1 MKDSIIINM
10 DYADYDLING
20 QPNVER
26 HHCISGSNRQLAD
39 EDGLWVPL
47 TPEHH
52 RTGKV
57 SVHKC
62 NEVKVLLEIIAQLAY
77 EKKLVAEG
85 KSEVDAREIFRKR
98 YGRSFL

>member
-10 DYADYDLING
+10 NYADYDLIDG
-20 QPNVER
+20 TPNVER
-26 HHCISGSNRQLAD
+26 HHCIGGSNRQLAD

-47 TPEHH
+47 TQEHH

-57 SVHKC
+57 SAHKC
-62 NEVKVLLEIIAQLAY
+62 KEVRVLLEIVAQLSY